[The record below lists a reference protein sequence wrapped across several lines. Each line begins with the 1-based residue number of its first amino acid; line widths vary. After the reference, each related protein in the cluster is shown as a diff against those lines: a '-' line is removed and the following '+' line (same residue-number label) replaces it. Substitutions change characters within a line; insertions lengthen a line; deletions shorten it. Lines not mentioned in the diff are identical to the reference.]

1 VASRRRSGR
10 SARARPRPTDP
21 RRPGTRPRR
30 PSSLVAAVDAS
41 AGDSIGAASGIA
53 TRLGGDAGQALTT
66 AANQAFVHAMDVTV
80 LVGAGV
86 ALAGAPAAVLC
97 LPARARR
104 QAVSRS
110 GP

>member
-1 VASRRRSGR
+1 VAS
-10 SARARPRPTDP
+10 PP
-21 RRPGTRPRR
+21 
-30 PSSLVAAVDAS
+30 AS
-41 AGDSIGAASGIA
+41 AGTPARHSTA
-53 TRLGGDAGQALTT
+53 

-86 ALAGAPAAVLC
+86 ALAGAAPAAVLC
-97 LPARARR
+97 LPARTRR

>member
-1 VASRRRSGR
+1 
-10 SARARPRPTDP
+10 
-21 RRPGTRPRR
+21 
-30 PSSLVAAVDAS
+30 
-41 AGDSIGAASGIA
+41 
-53 TRLGGDAGQALTT
+53 
-66 AANQAFVHAMDVTV
+66 VHAMDVTV

>member
-1 VASRRRSGR
+1 
-10 SARARPRPTDP
+10 
-21 RRPGTRPRR
+21 
-30 PSSLVAAVDAS
+30 
-41 AGDSIGAASGIA
+41 
-53 TRLGGDAGQALTT
+53 
-66 AANQAFVHAMDVTV
+66 VHAMDVTV

-86 ALAGAPAAVLC
+86 ALAGAAPAAVLC

>member
-10 SARARPRPTDP
+10 SARAPPRPTDP
-21 RRPGTRPRR
+21 RCLGTRPRR
-30 PSSLVAAVDAS
+30 PSSLVAAVGDS

-53 TRLGGDAGQALTT
+53 ARLGGDAGQALTA
-66 AANQAFVHAMDVTV
+66 AANRAFVHAMDVTV

-86 ALAGAPAAVLC
+86 ALAGALVAVLC
-97 LPARARR
+97 LPARAR
-104 QAVSRS
+104 QPAVSRS